1 MAKFS
6 AVIIA
11 TVALIAGVQ
20 AACEVPIRQ
29 VPHCGAYL
37 INLGC
42 KFVFTWRARTDL
54 APELTQLM
62 KESTTVRR
70 YRSPS

>member
-6 AVIIA
+6 AVILA
-11 TVALIAGVQ
+11 TVALFAGAQ
-20 AACEVPIRQ
+20 AACEVPITQ

-42 KFVFTWRARTDL
+42 KFPHLWTNTNDARN
-54 APELTQLM
+54 
-62 KESTTVRR
+62 
-70 YRSPS
+70 